1 MNRQISKKLSFVVCI
16 LGLAAAVISF
26 PSLPEEIPFHFS
38 DGAPG
43 NYMSKNF
50 IFLIP
55 LLQFFILISGS
66 NRNMLPEQL
75 NRLLSDS
82 EYSWTVFGILVFTLL
97 LELLII
103 AVVLTG

>member
-1 MNRQISKKLSFVVCI
+1 MNRQISKKLSLAVCL

-26 PSLPEEIPFHFS
+26 PFLPKEIPFHFS

-43 NYMSKNF
+43 NYMSKYF

-55 LLQFFILISGS
+55 ILQFFIMISGS
-66 NRNMLPEQL
+66 NRNMLPDQL
-75 NRLLSDS
+75 NQLLNDS
-82 EYSWTVFGILVFTLL
+82 EYSWAVFGILVFTLL

-103 AVVLTG
+103 AVML

>member
-1 MNRQISKKLSFVVCI
+1 
-16 LGLAAAVISF
+16 
-26 PSLPEEIPFHFS
+26 
-38 DGAPG
+38 
-43 NYMSKNF
+43 MSKNF